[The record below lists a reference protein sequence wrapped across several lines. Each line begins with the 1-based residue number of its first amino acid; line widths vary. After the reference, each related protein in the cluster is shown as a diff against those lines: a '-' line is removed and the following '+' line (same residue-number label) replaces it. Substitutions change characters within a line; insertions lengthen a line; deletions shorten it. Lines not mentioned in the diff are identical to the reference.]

1 MREPFVIVAAL
12 ALWSAPALAQVPQ
25 KLPLPRGPGEETL
38 QFGNASLSIAMPPSD
53 NAPITLTASTPGTK
67 PVTLTLESMTAWAEQ
82 FPPNIFHG
90 RDGLLPNATPEF
102 FISRY
107 TGGAQLLRPDLDS
120 GCQ

>member
-67 PVTLTLESMTAWAEQ
+67 PVTLTLESDGMGRQ
-82 FPPNIFHG
+82 FPPNISMVEM
-90 RDGLLPNATPEF
+90 DATNTTPEF

-107 TGGAQLLRPDLDS
+107 TGGAHCCARI
-120 GCQ
+120 